1 MKKKKIIA
9 CLSLLG
15 LGLTGVLAS
24 PIVSHA
30 AEATTATPSEAVN
43 LAAERASTPVTEAEI
58 DAYINANPDAAY
70 FWLYKVLTTAT
81 DWKSD
86 PQKNG
91 DVYYDTDAM
100 GDVVYADYDLPA
112 QIDFK
117 TGQVY
122 VISGKDFYG
131 TSSVDIANSIRYGS
145 DVFDDLYKPADGSD
159 LYRFIINNSSKVFLG
174 EENLYDDLSMGEYLD
189 ESKWDARISPAIL
202 DNFRAKLVSISQSW
216 GFQLKYEPTHII
228 VPKNDF
234 SVVLDT
240 SKVSSHPADYLYIKE
255 ATLMSADFVAPEIGG
270 TVNLSVNVDFQPSIE
285 EILSHV
291 KAIDETDGEVPVTL
305 VSSTYEQGVM
315 EVGDYI
321 IKVSAKDLASNTSIQ
336 DINVNRYDN
345 TVPVITGKDS
355 YDLNYNHD
363 ITLQK
368 VLDALTITDN
378 VDSNLKLEVVSD
390 TFTGHEHELGNYQIV
405 VKTKDLSNN
414 YSVNKT
420 IPLSVKNK
428 GTAVITAP
436 AEITVTISQPLT
448 LDQLK
453 ERISVED
460 GYDGTITNY
469 KITGFDDYEAKSGVV
484 GTNTITISYTNSGNN
499 TATATIT
506 IKKVDDKAP
515 GIYFDSGYF
524 VLLPQGQEFTLQQF
538 KAQAASVLKVVP
550 EEIESIE
557 GEFDTNTAGEYTMK
571 VKLASGSIET
581 FNIVVGENKT
591 FVNHFHFK
599 DLFTKFFWKSSFNNC
614 LANMTKPASWNW
626 MNWTFV
632 GAGLIVLAAVV
643 VGIRSYRKKKNG

>member
-1 MKKKKIIA
+1 MKKKLIA
-9 CLSLLG
+9 CLGLLG
-15 LGLTGVLAS
+15 LTMTSVLAS

-30 AEATTATPSEAVN
+30 EEATTTTPSETVN
-43 LAAERASTPVTEAEI
+43 LAAEGRASTPVTEAEI
-58 DAYINANPDAAY
+58 EQYINANFTANSY
-70 FWLYKVLTTAT
+70 FWLYKTLTKAT
-81 DWKSD
+81 DWKESVRGNVVSD
-86 PQKNG
+86 FDSNG
-91 DVYYDTDAM
+91 NVIY
-100 GDVVYADYDLPA
+100 GDDHDLPV
-112 QIDFK
+112 QINFK
-117 TGQVY
+117 KGQVY
-122 VISGKDFYG
+122 VISGKDFTG
-131 TSSVDIANSIRYGS
+131 TTSSDIGNSSEYTS
-145 DVFDDLYKPADGSD
+145 NVFDSLYKPADGSD
-159 LYRFIINNSSKVFLG
+159 LYTFIYNNSSKASLCD
-174 EENLYDDLSMGEYLD
+174 ENLYSDLAQGEYSD

-202 DNFRAKLVSISQSW
+202 DNFRAKLVSISNSW
-216 GFQLKYEPTHII
+216 GFQLKYEPTHIFA
-228 VPKNDF
+228 PKNDF
-234 SVVLDT
+234 SVVLDS
-240 SKVSSHPADYLYIKE
+240 SKVSSHPEDYLYIKE

-270 TVNLSVNVDFQPSIE
+270 TVHLSVNVDSQPSVE

-305 VSSTYEQGVM
+305 VSSTYEPGVM

-321 IKVSAKDLASNTSIQ
+321 IKVSAKDSASNTSTS
-336 DINVNRYDN
+336 DITVHRYDS
-345 TVPVITGKDS
+345 TIPVITGKDS

-405 VKTKDLSNN
+405 VRTKDLSNN

-460 GYDGTITNY
+460 GYDGTITDY

-515 GIYFDSGYF
+515 GIYFDSGYY
-524 VLLPQGQEFTLQQF
+524 VILPQGQEFTLEQF
-538 KAQAASVLKVVP
+538 KAHVAKVLMVTP
-550 EEIESIE
+550 EEIESVE
-557 GEFDTNTAGEYTMK
+557 GEYDTNTAGKYTMK
-571 VKLASGSIET
+571 VKLASGTTET
-581 FNIVVGENKT
+581 FNVAVGDVKLS
-591 FVNHFHFK
+591 VNQFHFK
-599 DLFTKFFWKSSFNNC
+599 DLFTKFFWQSSYNNC
-614 LANMTKPASWNW
+614 LANMTKPGNWNW
-626 MNWTFV
+626 MNWTLV
-632 GAGLIVLAAVV
+632 CIAGVIVLAI
-643 VGIRSYRKKKNG
+643 VGGFLFNKKKKQG